1 LFSFKRIKWEKER
14 KFKHLITIPIPTDK
28 ELLII
33 SIWTDA
39 MARHL
44 FTGIGVLDYTG
55 DNKHRFLLDYY
66 NAMIGP
72 GFGLTLSSLMDFTM
86 RPYDNSRYALIE
98 EISGV
103 TLYTNIPWNRGE
115 HMSSEH
121 QFQIKTAYNDRQV
134 QLYEQTNNKLDFILS
149 EDSLSKYHPESVKEG
164 IFTVR
169 YKWLNR
175 RPHKFNQMLP
185 KKGHGMAFSMDYANS
200 SVLGEV
206 DYTRFT
212 ADAFINYSIGN
223 NVFYGRIKTIAI
235 EGTPPIQNI
244 LGLTEDVP
252 IYFPTYNLL
261 EENEVMNPRGWQG
274 SRWGDRLVFSTLEY
288 RLGSQKISAAI
299 ISDIANTWN
308 VGTKLEGWII
318 KGGYEIRAAV
328 MGMVIACGQ
337 AQTINDWQDGLEPET
352 YLRLTLIN
360 PF

>member
-1 LFSFKRIKWEKER
+1 
-14 KFKHLITIPIPTDK
+14 
-28 ELLII
+28 
-33 SIWTDA
+33 
-39 MARHL
+39 
-44 FTGIGVLDYTG
+44 
-55 DNKHRFLLDYY
+55 
-66 NAMIGP
+66 
-72 GFGLTLSSLMDFTM
+72 
-86 RPYDNSRYALIE
+86 
-98 EISGV
+98 
-103 TLYTNIPWNRGE
+103 
-115 HMSSEH
+115 
-121 QFQIKTAYNDRQV
+121 
-134 QLYEQTNNKLDFILS
+134 
-149 EDSLSKYHPESVKEG
+149 
-164 IFTVR
+164 
-169 YKWLNR
+169 
-175 RPHKFNQMLP
+175 
-185 KKGHGMAFSMDYANS
+185 MAFSMDYANS

-235 EGTPPIQNI
+235 EGTPPIQNT

-274 SRWGDRLVFSTLEY
+274 SRWGDRLIFSTLEY

-318 KGGYEIRAAV
+318 TGGYEIRAAI

-337 AQTINDWQDGLEPET
+337 AQPINDWQDGLEPET